1 MAKKKEITIKLFVNG
16 VQVETLTEEHK
27 TQLSDRLGKQMST
40 YYATHTDE
48 YNKIDLEE

>member
-1 MAKKKEITIKLFVNG
+1 MARQKEITIKLFVNG
-16 VQVETLTEEHK
+16 EQVETLTEEHK